1 MYFNS
6 LSRLLKAYSVTFA
19 LLFCIVFC
27 LRHTSLA
34 QAEAQLMC
42 DGYASEAYRDYYVRM
57 FQESHDGRE
66 PLDDAE
72 LCTAV
77 FGSSWIRNPTP
88 EPTPNDLNEG
98 IDSVKVPPDIS

>member
-19 LLFCIVFC
+19 LLFCAAFC
-27 LRHTSLA
+27 LQLASMA

-42 DGYASEAYRDYYVRM
+42 DGYASEAYREFYVNT
-57 FQESHDGRE
+57 FKESHDGRE
-66 PLDDAE
+66 PLDDTE

-77 FGSSWIRNPTP
+77 FGSAWIRNPTP

-98 IDSVKVPPDIS
+98 IDSVKAPEDIS